1 MKERPEDINVPQFLR
16 HCVND
21 LKAFYYEAR
30 MAQRPNVADR
40 DIHEWFWSETAMGAL
55 IMALG
60 QHMSNVDDKET
71 QAVSYGI
78 AR

>member
-16 HCVND
+16 LCVND

-30 MAQRPNVADR
+30 MAQRPDGADR
-40 DIHEWFWSETAMGAL
+40 DIHDWFWSQTAMGAL
-55 IMALG
+55 VMALG
-60 QHMSNVDDKET
+60 THMSGIDDKES
-71 QAVSYGI
+71 QAVAYGI